1 MRFGIR
7 LAFLLAAVLTVA
19 PVSAQYAEVPRPM
32 PVPSAGVFRVSSWL
46 VRPPPRR
53 SIAGSSSLAL
63 SPGCR
68 RRPAARWSSILVGH
82 YIPGAFPYFAGTVT
96 GIVADSAGG
105 WLVVGDFVS
114 VNGRPIA
121 RFARVAPDR
130 TVDERYRVVADGA
143 IAKVALAHGR
153 IYLAGDFT
161 AAQRRRAP
169 RTGRA
174 RRRQWEP
181 SRGGARAS
189 THAVACGSCRSRRS
203 ASTSPAA
210 PNPGICGGST
220 RPPVACSSI
229 ARVSC
234 RRWRHRP
241 VSSTSAAPGIQRPVW
256 AVNPFTGADTDW
268 APGLTFAVHTRHLR
282 LGRDAGWRSAAGQR
296 PAVHRR
302 PIPHRR
308 WPRLAHRG

>member
-32 PVPSAGVFRVSSWL
+32 PVPSAGVF
-46 VRPPPRR
+46 
-53 SIAGSSSLAL
+53 GSSPGWFTAATQIDRRLFVAGAFSRL
-63 SPGCR
+63 SPPTGS
-68 RRPAARWSSILVGH
+68 AVVVNLVGH

-161 AAQRRRAP
+161 AVNGAARRGLAALDAVTWSPHGVGRGLRPTRWRAGVVVLVARSLRRRRPPTRASV
-169 RTGRA
+169 GA
-174 RRRQWEP
+174 RR
-181 SRGGARAS
+181 G
-189 THAVACGSCRSRRS
+189 HRSRALRS
-203 ASTSPAA
+203 
-210 PNPGICGGST
+210 PGLRVGGGGIV
-220 RPPVACSSI
+220 RLA
-229 ARVSC
+229 
-234 RRWRHRP
+234 
-241 VSSTSAAPGIQRPVW
+241 STSAAPGSSVRC
-256 AVNPFTGADTDW
+256 
-268 APGLTFAVHTRHLR
+268 
-282 LGRDAGWRSAAGQR
+282 GR
-296 PAVHRR
+296 
-302 PIPHRR
+302 
-308 WPRLAHRG
+308 